1 MTGPRIIECNAFCMS
16 EKEGGNLSR
25 YHDVPIFASFSEKY
39 VMKSFSKYSE
49 ISEFL
54 RKPEIIIKEV
64 NKCEVLWQING
75 LVAKPKRPGFNR
87 KI

>member
-25 YHDVPIFASFSEKY
+25 YHDVPIFASLSEKY

-64 NKCEVLWQING
+64 NKCEVL
-75 LVAKPKRPGFNR
+75 
-87 KI
+87 

>member
-1 MTGPRIIECNAFCMS
+1 MS

-25 YHDVPIFASFSEKY
+25 YHDVPIFASLSEKY

-64 NKCEVLWQING
+64 NKCEVL
-75 LVAKPKRPGFNR
+75 
-87 KI
+87 

>member
-25 YHDVPIFASFSEKY
+25 YHDVPIFASLSEQY
-39 VMKSFSKYSE
+39 VMKSSSKYSE

-64 NKCEVLWQING
+64 NKCEVL
-75 LVAKPKRPGFNR
+75 
-87 KI
+87 

>member
-25 YHDVPIFASFSEKY
+25 YHDVPIFASHSEKY
-39 VMKSFSKYSE
+39 IMKSFSKPSE
-49 ISEFL
+49 ISKFL
-54 RKPEIIIKEV
+54 RKQEIIIKEV

-87 KI
+87 KR

>member
-1 MTGPRIIECNAFCMS
+1 MS

-25 YHDVPIFASFSEKY
+25 YHDVPIFASLSEKY